1 MKKTYFDAPALEL
14 VKVQTMQMLAA
25 SGNGDPVDQGDDD
38 QEASSRGFHG
48 ILEDDTEEE

>member
-14 VKVQTMQMLAA
+14 VKVQTMQMIAA
-25 SGNGDPVDQGDDD
+25 SGEPVDQGDDD
-38 QEASSRGFHG
+38 QEASSHGFHG